1 MRSWARVIRRK
12 GWVLLGPPILTIAA
26 LFILLNH
33 FFVEYMASILETEDM
48 ERRFQ
53 WVEQMKTLQPR
64 FSEAHLLLNPQYQ
77 ELVTRS
83 FKTSSPATSI
93 VQMEL
98 IIKRILQTLYFEE
111 VEVKSVNPDRLAKDR
126 EGFLLLE
133 VSFVGVP
140 QQLNRLESALAVNEY
155 AIRVNKLDVVVENNL
170 VAGSGNLRI
179 KAQFLALHFQPEV
192 DPLVMKKSVF
202 R

>member
-1 MRSWARVIRRK
+1 MRSWVRVIRRR
-12 GWVLLGPPILTIAA
+12 GWLLLGAPVLAIAA

-33 FFVEYMASILETEDM
+33 FFVEYMFSIFEAEDM
-48 ERRFQ
+48 ELRHL

-64 FSEAHLLLNPQYQ
+64 FHEAHLLLKPQYH
-77 ELVTRS
+77 ELEARS
-83 FKTSSPATSI
+83 FKSSSPTASI

-98 IIKRILQTLYFEE
+98 TIKRVLQTLYFDE
-111 VEVKSVNPDRLAKDR
+111 VEFKPVNTDLLSKDR
-126 EGFLLLE
+126 EGLLLLE

-155 AIRVNKLDVVVENNL
+155 AIRVNKLDVVAENNP

-179 KAQFLALHFQPEV
+179 KAQFVALHFQPIV
-192 DPLVMKKSVF
+192 DSLASKKSVS

>member
-1 MRSWARVIRRK
+1 
-12 GWVLLGPPILTIAA
+12 
-26 LFILLNH
+26 
-33 FFVEYMASILETEDM
+33 M
-48 ERRFQ
+48 EHRFQ

-64 FSEAHLLLNPQYQ
+64 FNEAHLLLKPQYQ
-77 ELVTRS
+77 ELEARS
-83 FKTSSPATSI
+83 FKSPTPAASI

-98 IIKRILQTLYFEE
+98 IIKRILQTLYFDE
-111 VEVKSVNPDRLAKDR
+111 VEVKPVNPDRLAKDS

-155 AIRVNKLDVVVENNL
+155 AIRVNKLDVVVENSL

-179 KAQFLALHFQPEV
+179 KAQFLALHLKPEV
-192 DPLVMKKSVF
+192 DPLVTKKSVS